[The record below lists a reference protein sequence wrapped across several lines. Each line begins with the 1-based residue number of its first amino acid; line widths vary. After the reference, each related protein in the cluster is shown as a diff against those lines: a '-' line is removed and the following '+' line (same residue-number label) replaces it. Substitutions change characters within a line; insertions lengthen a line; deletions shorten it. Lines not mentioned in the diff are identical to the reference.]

1 MKKKILFAAAE
12 VLPFAATGG
21 LGEVAGSLPGALY
34 HTGKY
39 DIRVVLPLYGEIEQC
54 WREQMQFIG
63 SRQVELAWREQYCG
77 LFRLEK
83 DGVIYYFIDNEYYFR
98 RNNGLYGYYDD
109 GERYAFFCKAVL
121 DCLPLMDFQP
131 DILHA
136 HDWQCA
142 LLPVYLTY
150 RYHYP
155 QVRTVFTIHN
165 VEYQGKYGKEILGDV
180 FALPPEALPTLE
192 YDGCLNLMK
201 GALECSDIISTV
213 SPSYAQELH
222 SAEYAHGLEAII
234 RRNSHK
240 MRGILN
246 GIHVDGYDPRKDQAI
261 FQNYSEKDF
270 SGKSVNK
277 AELQK
282 LAGLPCEPDVPLI
295 AVVSRLASH
304 KGVELICQAAEQMLQ
319 GQVQMIVLGKG
330 DVRYEDWLRSLQS
343 RYPGKIAAMITY
355 SNDLSRKIYAGADL
369 FLMPSKS
376 EPCGLAQ
383 MIACRYGTVPVVRAT
398 GGLRD
403 SIIDYAQQGFG
414 FRFGA
419 YTTEALLQ
427 ALYRALEVYQDQDA
441 WQALCKQA
449 MEQDFSWTKSA
460 QEYVE
465 LYDNLQPSS

>member
-21 LGEVAGSLPGALY
+21 LGEVAGSLPSALY
-34 HTGKY
+34 DTGRY
-39 DIRVVLPLYGEIEQC
+39 DIRVVLPLYGDIEAN
-54 WREQMQFIG
+54 WREQMDFVG
-63 SRQVELAWREQYCG
+63 SRSVELAWREQYCG
-77 LFRLEK
+77 LFRLER

-121 DCLPLMDFQP
+121 DCLPLMGFEP

-150 RYHYP
+150 RFHYP
-155 QVRTVFTIHN
+155 QIRTVFTIHN

-180 FALPPEALPTLE
+180 FALPPEALPALE

-240 MRGILN
+240 MHGILN
-246 GIHVDGYDPRKDQAI
+246 GIHVNGYDPRKDPAI
-261 FQNYSEKDF
+261 FQHYSEQEL
-270 SGKSVNK
+270 SGKAMNK

-282 LAGLPCEPDVPLI
+282 LAGLPCEAEVPLI

-304 KGVELICQAAEQMLQ
+304 KGVELICQAAEQILQ
-319 GQVQMIVLGKG
+319 GQIQMIVLGKG
-330 DVRYEDWLRSLQS
+330 EVHYEDWLRSLQS
-343 RYPGKIAAMITY
+343 RYPGKLAAMITY

-369 FLMPSKS
+369 FLMPSRS

-383 MIACRYGTVPVVRAT
+383 MIACRYGTIPVVRAT

-403 SIIDYAQQGFG
+403 SIVDYAQQGYG
-414 FRFGA
+414 FRFTN

-427 ALYRALEVYQDQDA
+427 ALCRALEVYQDQEA
-441 WQALCKQA
+441 WQVLRERA
-449 MEQDFSWTKSA
+449 MQQDFSWEKSA
-460 QEYVE
+460 QAYVE
-465 LYDNLQPSS
+465 MYDSLQAGS